1 MFRFFATI
9 LPALACTLAAG
20 TFFVRGLTPDS
31 RGEPMIVAGG
41 EGNGIQTIDFQE
53 PDCGDPARLAV
64 QAIPASGGGT
74 ALFLTV
80 NADGHI
86 VAIDLT
92 TDESDAI

>member
-20 TFFVRGLTPDS
+20 TLFVRGLTPDT

-41 EGNGIQTIDFQE
+41 EANGIQTIDFQE
-53 PDCGDPARLAV
+53 PDCPDPARLAV

-80 NADGHI
+80 DADGHI
-86 VAIDLT
+86 VSIDLG
-92 TDESDAI
+92 TDEADTI